1 MVVCTVVCVCGSWL
15 ELSLIREEELV
26 GGTTSLHL
34 EKKKKLTFQNEKL
47 CGKSKKNNLYP
58 CI

>member
-1 MVVCTVVCVCGSWL
+1 MVVCVCGSWL
-15 ELSLIREEELV
+15 ELSLIREEVLV

-34 EKKKKLTFQNEKL
+34 KKKNCQNLTFQNEKL
-47 CGKSKKNNLYP
+47 RGKSKRNNLHP